1 MFENILGHEKQKDF
15 LKSNIES
22 NNISHSYLFVGKNGI
37 GKKSLALEFAKQIL
51 NTNNLNNCPDFKI
64 IEKKKDKKNILVEQ
78 IREDI
83 LKDVYIAP
91 ISSNKK
97 VYIVNDFE
105 ELNLSSQNTLLKTL
119 EEPPKFIVIILISS
133 KIDNILPTIISRV
146 NIVAFNKINNE
157 LLKEYIG
164 NDIKE
169 DILNFIDGSIGFYNE
184 LLEEDNFNKLSDINN
199 LYKSIEEKNYLNCFK
214 IQENIDFNKYY
225 NFNYLIY
232 LMNKNNKNLCVN
244 ILQKSYIRLQNN
256 GNYDIVIDNM
266 ILKCIDS
273 ISEN

>member
-214 IQENIDFNKYY
+214 IQEYIDFNKHY